1 MNMLVNLI
9 SWITD
14 PNMRWILAG
23 SLLLGL
29 GSGVIGSFAY
39 LRKQSLLGDALAH
52 AALPGICIAFM
63 LSGVKSVGLFIIGAA
78 LAGMLAT
85 FGISAITRYSRIK
98 QDAALGIVLSV
109 FFGIGIVMLTKIQHS
124 GNGNQSG
131 LDKYMF
137 GQAASMMLSDV
148 YMMGAVAVLLILV
161 STLLFKEFKLVSFDP
176 GFARGMGMNAA
187 FLEQLLLFMTVV
199 AVVIGIQ
206 AVGVV
211 LVAALLITPAVA
223 ARYWTDALGFMVIL
237 AGLFGALSGV
247 TGTLISGALSNLPTG
262 PVTVLAATSLFLVSA
277 LFAPNRG
284 LLAKWV
290 RHWRNRS
297 EVRQH
302 VEGAVVRQS
311 AGAVER
317 GAE

>member
-1 MNMLVNLI
+1 MLTTLWQ
-9 SWITD
+9 WITD
-14 PNMRWILAG
+14 PNLQWILMG

-29 GSGVIGSFAY
+29 GSGVIGSFTY

-63 LSGVKSVGLFIIGAA
+63 LTGVKSVGLFMLGAI
-78 LAGMLAT
+78 LAGMTAT

-131 LDKYMF
+131 LDKYLF
-137 GQAASMMLSDV
+137 GQAASMMLADV
-148 YMMGAVAVLLILV
+148 YLMGAVSVLLIV
-161 STLLFKEFKLVSFDP
+161 VCILLFKEFKLVSFDP
-176 GFARGMGMNAA
+176 GFARGMGLKVA
-187 FLEQLLLFMTVV
+187 FLEQLLLLMTVV
-199 AVVIGIQ
+199 AVVVGIQ

-223 ARYWTDALGFMVIL
+223 ARFWTDALGIMVVL
-237 AGLFGALSGV
+237 AGVFGALSGV
-247 TGTLISGALSNLPTG
+247 TGTLISSTLSNLPTG
-262 PVTVLAATSLFLVSA
+262 PVTVLAATALFVLSA
-277 LFAPNRG
+277 VFAPNRG

-290 RHWRNRS
+290 RRWRGRS
-297 EVRQH
+297 EIQHPAELAMIRQ
-302 VEGAVVRQS
+302 
-311 AGAVER
+311 AGNAVER
-317 GAE
+317 GTE